1 MALKV
6 EWTAMEDITT
16 TIIMGAQAAVVD
28 ITTMEAV
35 ITVNITVIH
44 IRVIE
49 IINTKSPRLIIYK
62 NINIY
67 VRGMDTCAL

>member
-1 MALKV
+1 LALKV
-6 EWTAMEDITT
+6 EWTAMEGIIITITT
-16 TIIMGAQAAVVD
+16 GAQVVAAVT
-28 ITTMEAV
+28 TTMEAA

-62 NINIY
+62 KHKHL
-67 VRGMDTCAL
+67 RAWDG